1 MIPLFYDF
9 HMHSC
14 LSPCGDDDM
23 TPANLVGMAFVN
35 GLQAIAL
42 TDHNSCLNCPAA
54 YAHAAEY
61 GITFI
66 PGMELTTME
75 EVHVLCLFPTVERA
89 LRWSEYVYPRILNVK
104 NKPEIFGNQ
113 RVMNEEDVQVDE
125 IEKLLISATDISFD
139 AVYDLMEEFGG
150 VMVPAHVDAGSYGLI
165 ANLGFVPPES
175 RFRTAE
181 FEHEENVP
189 VYEKADPY
197 FGTCRKIYDSDAHY
211 LENISEAVHVL
222 HVEENTPEAIL
233 KVLKEGLRTEAQ

>member
-42 TDHNSCLNCPAA
+42 TDHNSSLNCPAA
-54 YAHAAEY
+54 AAHAAEY

-175 RFRTAE
+175 RFRTVE

-189 VYEKADPY
+189 AYEKADPY

-211 LENISEAVHVL
+211 LENIHEASYVL
-222 HVEENTPEAIL
+222 HVEENSPEAIL
-233 KVLKEGLRTEAQ
+233 KVLKEGLRFQDQ

>member
-42 TDHNSCLNCPAA
+42 TDHNSSLNCPAA
-54 YAHAAEY
+54 AAHAAEY

-150 VMVPAHVDAGSYGLI
+150 VMVPTHVDAGSYGLI

-175 RFRTAE
+175 RFRTVE

-189 VYEKADPY
+189 AYEKADPY

-211 LENISEAVHVL
+211 LENIHEAVRVL

-233 KVLKEGLRTEAQ
+233 KVLREGLRTEAQ

>member
-42 TDHNSCLNCPAA
+42 TDHNSSLNCPAA
-54 YAHAAEY
+54 AAHAAEY

-175 RFRTAE
+175 RFRTVE

-189 VYEKADPY
+189 AYEKADPY

-211 LENISEAVHVL
+211 LENIHEASYVL
-222 HVEENTPEAIL
+222 HVEENSPEAIL
-233 KVLKEGLRTEAQ
+233 KELREGLRFQDQ

>member
-42 TDHNSCLNCPAA
+42 TDHNSSLNCPAA
-54 YAHAAEY
+54 AAHAAEY
-61 GITFI
+61 GLTFI

-89 LRWSEYVYPRILNVK
+89 LRWSECVYPRILNVK

-175 RFRTAE
+175 RFRTVE

-189 VYEKADPY
+189 AYEKADPY

-211 LENISEAVHVL
+211 LENIHEASYVL
-222 HVEENTPEAIL
+222 HVEENSPEAIL

>member
-54 YAHAAEY
+54 ASHAAEY
-61 GITFI
+61 GLTFI

-75 EVHVLCLFPTVERA
+75 EVHVLCLFPTIEHA

-139 AVYDLMEEFGG
+139 EVYDLME
-150 VMVPAHVDAGSYGLI
+150 
-165 ANLGFVPPES
+165 
-175 RFRTAE
+175 T
-181 FEHEENVP
+181 
-189 VYEKADPY
+189 
-197 FGTCRKIYDSDAHY
+197 T
-211 LENISEAVHVL
+211 
-222 HVEENTPEAIL
+222 T
-233 KVLKEGLRTEAQ
+233 

>member
-42 TDHNSCLNCPAA
+42 TDHNSSLNCPAA
-54 YAHAAEY
+54 AAHAAEY

-175 RFRTAE
+175 RFRTVE

-189 VYEKADPY
+189 AYEKADPY

-211 LENISEAVHVL
+211 LENIHEASYVL
-222 HVEENTPEAIL
+222 HVEENSPEGIL
-233 KVLKEGLRTEAQ
+233 KVLKEGLRAASQ

>member
-42 TDHNSCLNCPAA
+42 TDHNSSLNCPAA
-54 YAHAAEY
+54 AAHAAEY

-139 AVYDLMEEFGG
+139 EVYDLMEEFGG

-189 VYEKADPY
+189 AYEKADPY

-211 LENISEAVHVL
+211 LENIHEASYVL
-222 HVEENTPEAIL
+222 HVEENSPEAIL
-233 KVLKEGLRTEAQ
+233 KVLREGLRFQDQ

>member
-1 MIPLFYDF
+1 
-9 HMHSC
+9 
-14 LSPCGDDDM
+14 M

-189 VYEKADPY
+189 AYEKADPY

-211 LENISEAVHVL
+211 LENIHEAMRVL

>member
-42 TDHNSCLNCPAA
+42 TDHNSSLNCPAA
-54 YAHAAEY
+54 AAHAADY

-104 NKPEIFGNQ
+104 NKSEIFGNQ

-139 AVYDLMEEFGG
+139 EVYDLMEEFGG

-189 VYEKADPY
+189 AYEKADPY
-197 FGTCRKIYDSDAHY
+197 FGTCRKIFDSDAHY
-211 LENISEAVHVL
+211 LENIHEASYVL
-222 HVEENTPEAIL
+222 HVEENSPEAIL
-233 KVLKEGLRTEAQ
+233 KVLKEGLRFQDQ

>member
-42 TDHNSCLNCPAA
+42 TDHNSSRNCPAA
-54 YAHAAEY
+54 AVHAAEY
-61 GITFI
+61 GLTFV

-75 EVHVLCLFPTVERA
+75 EVHVLCLFPNVERA
-89 LRWSEYVYPRILNVK
+89 LKWSDYVYPRILNVK

-113 RVMNEEDVQVDE
+113 RVMNEQDEQVDE

-139 AVYDLMEEFGG
+139 EVWDLMEEFGG
-150 VMVPAHVDAGSYGLI
+150 VMVPAHVDGGSNALI

-181 FEHEENVP
+181 FAHEENIP
-189 VYEKADPY
+189 AFEKADPY
-197 FGTCRKIYDSDAHY
+197 FGTCRKIIDSDAHY

-233 KVLKEGLRTEAQ
+233 KVLREGLRTEAQ